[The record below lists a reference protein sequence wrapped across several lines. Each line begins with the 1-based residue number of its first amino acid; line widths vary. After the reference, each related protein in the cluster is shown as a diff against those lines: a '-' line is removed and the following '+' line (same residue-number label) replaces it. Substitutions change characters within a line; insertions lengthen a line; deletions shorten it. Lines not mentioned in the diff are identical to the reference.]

1 MSDRERARGAPEQDV
16 DPREELAAAVAEF
29 VLAGRHD
36 RLEQAYLGAQGPAA
50 ATAVGRAR
58 ETLAAVAAALAPEA
72 PPTPLRDRI
81 MATLAAK
88 AAAAKQKR
96 SALLVVDMIRD
107 HLEPGKPLEV
117 PRARE
122 IVGALSKRLDD
133 ARAAGVPVVYVVDEH
148 DPDDSDLESWGAHAV
163 KGSTGVEVWPALA
176 PKPGDRVVN
185 KPSYSAFFDTN
196 LGAVLDELRV
206 DSLVLTGCL
215 TEIGLMATATDALQR
230 GFDVEVPPDSQA
242 GSSAEME
249 VASLAAMTVM
259 TPYGPARKKR
269 LEHLAQLGA

>member
-1 MSDRERARGAPEQDV
+1 MSDREHPSPE
-16 DPREELAAAVAEF
+16 EELAAAVAEF

-36 RLEQAYLGAQGPAA
+36 RLEQAYLGLQNPNAA
-50 ATAVGRAR
+50 VAIGMAR
-58 ETLAAVAAALAPEA
+58 DTLAAVAATVSPEA
-72 PPTPLRDRI
+72 PPAALRARI
-81 MATLAAK
+81 MSTVSARAAD
-88 AAAAKQKR
+88 AKKKR

-133 ARAAGVPVVYVVDEH
+133 ARAAGIPVVYVVDEH
-148 DPDDSDLESWGAHAV
+148 DPDDSDLEAWGAHAV
-163 KGSTGVEVWPALA
+163 KGSSGVEVWPALA
-176 PKPGDRVVN
+176 PKAGDRVVN

-196 LGAVLDELRV
+196 LDKVLDELRV

-259 TPYGPARKKR
+259 VPYGPARKKR
-269 LEHLAQLGA
+269 LAHLATLNA